1 MSAQPQ
7 PAAWA
12 SAPAHPVQAEL
23 RVLPIPATEPA
34 PGDFVIPPPDDDF
47 VQGVLAV
54 DFRRGFEDSY
64 FGPQATTAQDLPDP
78 ADWAG
83 RLLRV
88 LLEVGDGTRPAGQ
101 LSRWVTEDILG
112 RFTRRGVLARRR
124 LQRQRPVRVRALR
137 VCQPADGVVE
147 VAAVVDHGGR
157 IRAVAARLCGVD
169 GRWLMTVLE
178 LG

>member
-12 SAPAHPVQAEL
+12 SAPPRPAHAEL

-34 PGDFVIPPPDDDF
+34 PSGYVIPPPENY

-54 DFRRGFEDSY
+54 DFRRTFEDSY
-64 FGPQATTAQDLPDP
+64 FGPQATTAHDLPDP

-101 LSRWVTEDILG
+101 LSRWVTAEILD

-124 LQRQRPVRVRALR
+124 LQRQRPVRVRTLR
-137 VCQPADGVVE
+137 VCQPADGVAE

-157 IRAVAARLCGVD
+157 VRAVAARLCGVD
-169 GRWLMTVLE
+169 GRWLMTALE
-178 LG
+178 MG

>member
-7 PAAWA
+7 SAAWA
-12 SAPAHPVQAEL
+12 SQPPRPAQAEL

-34 PGDFVIPPPDDDF
+34 PSSFVLPPPLDDY

-54 DFRRGFEDSY
+54 DFRRGYEDSY

-88 LLEVGDGTRPAGQ
+88 LLEVGDGIRPAGQ
-101 LSRWVTEDILG
+101 LSRWVTDEILG

-124 LQRQRPVRVRALR
+124 LQRQRPVRIRALR
-137 VCQPADGVVE
+137 VCQPADSVAE

-157 IRAVAARLCGVD
+157 VRAVAARLCGVD
-169 GRWLMTVLE
+169 GRWLMTALE